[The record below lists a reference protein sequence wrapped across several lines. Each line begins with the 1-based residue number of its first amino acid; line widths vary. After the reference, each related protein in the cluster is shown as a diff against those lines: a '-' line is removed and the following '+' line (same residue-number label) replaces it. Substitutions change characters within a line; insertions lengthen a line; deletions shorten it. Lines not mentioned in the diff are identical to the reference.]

1 MSTPRMKGFCLG
13 LVEANLFDWG
23 TLLEKGIVVGF
34 YLIWKLVFWF
44 WFWFCDA
51 SMLECVCTFGV
62 GMCFL
67 FSFSIIELK
76 NRASLFI
83 RLSSKESTCNTG
95 DASLIPGLG
104 RSPGGGNSNSL
115 QYSCL
120 ESPWTAEP
128 GGLQSMESQ
137 KSQTRLSN

>member
-1 MSTPRMKGFCLG
+1 MFVL
-13 LVEANLFDWG
+13 WG
-23 TLLEKGIVVGF
+23 
-34 YLIWKLVFWF
+34 
-44 WFWFCDA
+44 
-51 SMLECVCTFGV
+51 LECAC
-62 GMCFL
+62 L
-67 FSFSIIELK
+67 FSFSIIKLK
-76 NRASLFI
+76 NRAFLFI

-104 RSPGGGNSNSL
+104 RSSGEGNSNSL

-120 ESPWTAEP
+120 GSPWTAEP